1 MILAKRDVSWYAS
14 FNKKQW
20 GHMLTLKIG
29 MTWSRQD
36 KGQNSQFNINSYY
49 FASLAYMTIVQDMEI
64 VLGYSGYD
72 FHQWD
77 KDGHKKASR
86 WGQIMGFNAPRR
98 SPRRDN
104 RNGHMDRLIQSP
116 AVGVMAPRSAPIWA
130 KPIWPDLGT
139 GLTGFGCCA
148 AQGVRSDRI
157 WWPVWPVL
165 GSFVRIRV
173 IIWF

>member
-1 MILAKRDVSWYAS
+1 VNFPSPEIPMVECKIHSCDMHYEKAV
-14 FNKKQW
+14 
-20 GHMLTLKIG
+20 LTLKIG

-36 KGQNSQFNINSYY
+36 KGQNSQFNIKSYY
-49 FASLAYMTIVQDMEI
+49 FASLAYMTIVHDMEI

-98 SPRRDN
+98 SPRRDD
-104 RNGHMDRLIQSP
+104 RHGHMDRLIRSP
-116 AVGVMAPRSAPIWA
+116 GVGVMAPESSPIWA
-130 KPIWPDLGT
+130 KPVWPDLGT

-148 AQGVRSDRI
+148 ARGVRSDRI
-157 WWPVWPVL
+157 
-165 GSFVRIRV
+165 
-173 IIWF
+173 